1 MNSGQQAK
9 QWHRETVISGANV
22 LTMVMTDG
30 WDNSDDDKCM
40 NESAYLTCDSYLGG
54 ADIVCDDDD
63 IKLGALRLNESSSS
77 WTISAATE
85 SHFQYHNYKATYCF
99 DFKI

>member
-1 MNSGQQAK
+1 MNSGQEAK

-22 LTMVMTDG
+22 LTIVMTDG
-30 WDNSDDDKCM
+30 WDNSDDDKCK
-40 NESAYLTCDSYLGG
+40 NESAYSLPYLGG
-54 ADIVCDDDD
+54 PDIICDDDD
-63 IKLGALRLNESSSS
+63 IKLGALRLNESSGS

-99 DFKI
+99 DC